1 MNASEPA
8 QSRADAPVTGA
19 EIVCRALA
27 AEGVTEV
34 FGYPG
39 GAVIPIYDEIFKQ
52 NKFRHIL
59 TGHEQGAAHAAD
71 AYARATGRPGVLLV
85 TSGPGATN
93 AVTGISTA
101 YSDSIPMV
109 IITGQVGTNMIGT
122 DAFQECDTVGIT
134 RPCVKHNFLVR
145 SVEELAETIRKAF
158 YIATTGRPGPVLID
172 IPKNI
177 QTSRCVFR
185 YPEKVSLP
193 TYKPVVK
200 GHSGQIK
207 KALATLLDAQRP
219 LILVGGGVILSNA
232 ADLMNRFANLTGM
245 PVISTLMGLGGFRGT
260 DRKFLGMAGMHGT
273 LEANLALQNC
283 DVLINFG
290 SRLEDRLISD
300 VKDFERLPRTVIHID
315 VDPSSISKRVTAHI
329 PIVGDVRSVLADM
342 VRLLEEENAQPD
354 TEQLAPWWNQIDEWR
369 SRRSLDYPKTG
380 DVIMPEAVVEHTQ
393 AAAPEGTIYTTDVG
407 EHQMYA
413 AQYLKLDRPREFL
426 TSGGQGTMGFGLP
439 AAVGAA
445 IAKPDRPVV
454 CFTGDGSIQMC
465 IQELITCKRYGLA
478 PKIVIF
484 NNGYLGMVAVWQRLY
499 CGGRLSETTLDPQP
513 DFVALAR
520 AYGHVGYRC
529 KTYQELDA
537 ALSDAFGTHRDD
549 CCVLDVHISCDEPVI
564 PMVGPG
570 EGLTSMILREGAK

>member
-1 MNASEPA
+1 MNASETA
-8 QSRADAPVTGA
+8 ARAAGTPITGA

-27 AEGVTEV
+27 EEGVTKV

-52 NKFRHIL
+52 SAFQHIL

-71 AYARATGRPGVLLV
+71 AYARATGKPGVLIV
-85 TSGPGATN
+85 TSGPG
-93 AVTGISTA
+93 VTGISTA
-101 YSDSIPMV
+101 YSDSIPL
-109 IITGQVGTNMIGT
+109 IIISGQVGTSFIGT

-145 SVEELAETIRKAF
+145 HVEDLAKTIKEAF

-172 IPKNI
+172 IPKDI
-177 QTSRCVFR
+177 QLQKCVFD
-185 YPEKVSLP
+185 YPEKVDIP
-193 TYKPVVK
+193 TYKPITR
-200 GHSGQIK
+200 GHMGQIR
-207 KALATLLDAQRP
+207 KALNALLDSARP
-219 LILVGGGVILSNA
+219 LILVGGGVVLSDA
-232 ADLMNRFANLTGM
+232 SELMNRFARLTGI
-245 PVISTLMGLGGFRGT
+245 PVISTLMGLGGFRGS

-273 LEANLALQNC
+273 LEANYALQNSE
-283 DVLINFG
+283 VLINFG
-290 SRLEDRLISD
+290 SRMEDRLVSN
-300 VKDFERLPRTVIHID
+300 VPDFESRPRTVIHID
-315 VDPSSISKRVTAHI
+315 VDPSSISKRVKAQI
-329 PIVGDVRSVLADM
+329 PIVGDVKSVLADM
-342 VRLLEEENAQPD
+342 VSLLEEEDYRQN
-354 TEQLAPWWNQIDEWR
+354 TELLTPWWNQIDEWR
-369 SRRSLDYPKTG
+369 SRKSLDYPADSKS
-380 DVIMPEAVVEHTQ
+380 IMPEALVEKVQ
-393 AAAPEGTIYTTDVG
+393 AAAPADTIYTTDVG

-413 AQYLKLDRPREFL
+413 AQYLKLDEPRHFL

-445 IAKPDRPVV
+445 VAFPDKPVV

-484 NNGYLGMVAVWQRLY
+484 NNGYLGMVAVWQKLY

-513 DFVALAR
+513 DFVALAK

-529 KTYQELDA
+529 RTYAELDA
-537 ALSDAFGTHRDD
+537 ALKDAFGENRNE
-549 CCVLDVHISCDEPVI
+549 CCVLDVQIKRDEPVY

-570 EGLTSMILREGAK
+570 EGLTRMILREE

>member
-1 MNASEPA
+1 MNASETA
-8 QSRADAPVTGA
+8 ARAAGTPITGA

-27 AEGVTEV
+27 EEGVTKV

-52 NKFRHIL
+52 SAFQHIL

-71 AYARATGRPGVLLV
+71 AYARATGKPGVLIV

-101 YSDSIPMV
+101 YSDSIPL
-109 IITGQVGTNMIGT
+109 IIISGQVGTSFIGT

-145 SVEELAETIRKAF
+145 HVEDLAKTIKEAF

-172 IPKNI
+172 IPKDI
-177 QTSRCVFR
+177 QLQKCVFD
-185 YPEKVSLP
+185 YPEKVDIP
-193 TYKPVVK
+193 TYKPITR
-200 GHSGQIK
+200 GHMGQIR
-207 KALATLLDAQRP
+207 KALNALLDSARP
-219 LILVGGGVILSNA
+219 LILVGGGVVLSDA
-232 ADLMNRFANLTGM
+232 SELMNRFARLTGI
-245 PVISTLMGLGGFRGT
+245 PVISTLMGLGGFRGS

-273 LEANLALQNC
+273 LEANYALQNSE
-283 DVLINFG
+283 VLINFG
-290 SRLEDRLISD
+290 SRMEDRLVSN
-300 VKDFERLPRTVIHID
+300 VPDFESRPRTVIHID
-315 VDPSSISKRVTAHI
+315 VDPSSISKRVKAQI
-329 PIVGDVRSVLADM
+329 PIVGDVKSVLADM
-342 VRLLEEENAQPD
+342 VSLLEEEDYRQN
-354 TEQLAPWWNQIDEWR
+354 TELLTPWWNQIDEWR
-369 SRRSLDYPKTG
+369 SRKSLGYPADSKS
-380 DVIMPEAVVEHTQ
+380 IMPEALVEKVQ
-393 AAAPEGTIYTTDVG
+393 AAAPADTIYTTDVG

-413 AQYLKLDRPREFL
+413 AQYLKLDEPRHFL

-445 IAKPDRPVV
+445 VAFPDKPVV

-484 NNGYLGMVAVWQRLY
+484 NNGYLGMVAVWQKLY

-513 DFVALAR
+513 DFVALAK

-529 KTYQELDA
+529 RTYAELDA
-537 ALSDAFGTHRDD
+537 ALKDAFGENRNE
-549 CCVLDVHISCDEPVI
+549 CCVLDVQIKRDEPVY

-570 EGLTSMILREGAK
+570 EGLTRMILREE

>member
-1 MNASEPA
+1 MNASETA
-8 QSRADAPVTGA
+8 ARAAGTPITGA

-27 AEGVTEV
+27 EEGVTKV

-52 NKFRHIL
+52 SAFQHIL

-71 AYARATGRPGVLLV
+71 AYARATGKPGVLIV

-101 YSDSIPMV
+101 YSDSIPL
-109 IITGQVGTNMIGT
+109 IIISGQVGTSFIGT

-145 SVEELAETIRKAF
+145 HVEDLAKTIKEAF

-172 IPKNI
+172 IPKDI
-177 QTSRCVFR
+177 QLQKCVFD
-185 YPEKVSLP
+185 YPEKVDIP
-193 TYKPVVK
+193 TYKPITR
-200 GHSGQIK
+200 GHMGQIR
-207 KALATLLDAQRP
+207 KALNALLDSARP
-219 LILVGGGVILSNA
+219 LILVGGGVVLSDA
-232 ADLMNRFANLTGM
+232 SELMNRFARLTGI
-245 PVISTLMGLGGFRGT
+245 PVISTLMGLGGFRGS

-273 LEANLALQNC
+273 LEANYALQNSE
-283 DVLINFG
+283 VLINFG
-290 SRLEDRLISD
+290 SRMEDRLVSN
-300 VKDFERLPRTVIHID
+300 VPDFESRPRTVIHID
-315 VDPSSISKRVTAHI
+315 VDPSSISKRVKAQI
-329 PIVGDVRSVLADM
+329 PIVGDVKSVLADM
-342 VRLLEEENAQPD
+342 VSLLEEEDYRQN
-354 TEQLAPWWNQIDEWR
+354 TELLTPWWNQIDEWR
-369 SRRSLDYPKTG
+369 SRKSLDYPADSKS
-380 DVIMPEAVVEHTQ
+380 IMPEALVEKVQ
-393 AAAPEGTIYTTDVG
+393 AAAPADTIYTKDVG

-413 AQYLKLDRPREFL
+413 AQYLKLDEPRHFL

-445 IAKPDRPVV
+445 VAFPDKPVV

-484 NNGYLGMVAVWQRLY
+484 NNGYLGMVAVWQKLY

-513 DFVALAR
+513 DFVALAK

-529 KTYQELDA
+529 RTYAELDA
-537 ALSDAFGTHRDD
+537 ALKDAFGENRNE
-549 CCVLDVHISCDEPVI
+549 CCVLDVQIKRDEPVY

-570 EGLTSMILREGAK
+570 EGLTRMILREE

>member
-1 MNASEPA
+1 MNASETA
-8 QSRADAPVTGA
+8 ARAAGTPITGA

-27 AEGVTEV
+27 EEGVTKV

-52 NKFRHIL
+52 SAFQHIL

-71 AYARATGRPGVLLV
+71 AYARATGKPGVLIV

-101 YSDSIPMV
+101 YSDSIPL
-109 IITGQVGTNMIGT
+109 IIISGQVGTSFIGT

-145 SVEELAETIRKAF
+145 HVEDLAKTIKEAF

-172 IPKNI
+172 IPKDI
-177 QTSRCVFR
+177 QLQKCVFD
-185 YPEKVSLP
+185 YPEKVDIP
-193 TYKPVVK
+193 TYKPITR
-200 GHSGQIK
+200 GHMGQIR
-207 KALATLLDAQRP
+207 KALNALLDSARP
-219 LILVGGGVILSNA
+219 LILVGGGVVLSDA
-232 ADLMNRFANLTGM
+232 SELMNRFARLTGI
-245 PVISTLMGLGGFRGT
+245 PVISTLMGLGGFRGS

-273 LEANLALQNC
+273 LEANYALQNSE
-283 DVLINFG
+283 VLINFG
-290 SRLEDRLISD
+290 SRMEDRLVSN
-300 VKDFERLPRTVIHID
+300 VPDFEGRPRTVIHID
-315 VDPSSISKRVTAHI
+315 VDPSSISKRVKAQI
-329 PIVGDVRSVLADM
+329 PIVGDVKSVLADM
-342 VRLLEEENAQPD
+342 VSLLEEEDYRQN
-354 TEQLAPWWNQIDEWR
+354 TELLTPWWNQIDEWR
-369 SRRSLDYPKTG
+369 SRKSLDYPADSKS
-380 DVIMPEAVVEHTQ
+380 IMPEALVEKVQ
-393 AAAPEGTIYTTDVG
+393 AAAPADTIYTTDVG

-413 AQYLKLDRPREFL
+413 AQYLKLDEPRHFL

-439 AAVGAA
+439 AAVGTAVA
-445 IAKPDRPVV
+445 FPDKPVV

-484 NNGYLGMVAVWQRLY
+484 NNGYLGMVAVWQKLY

-513 DFVALAR
+513 DFVALAK

-529 KTYQELDA
+529 RTYAELDA
-537 ALSDAFGTHRDD
+537 ALKDAFGENRNE
-549 CCVLDVHISCDEPVI
+549 CCVLDVQIKRDEPVY

-570 EGLTSMILREGAK
+570 EGLTRMILREE

>member
-1 MNASEPA
+1 MNASETA
-8 QSRADAPVTGA
+8 ARAAGTPITGA

-27 AEGVTEV
+27 EEGVTKV

-52 NKFRHIL
+52 SAFQHIL
-59 TGHEQGAAHAAD
+59 TGHEQGAAHAVD
-71 AYARATGRPGVLLV
+71 AYARATGKPGVLIV

-101 YSDSIPMV
+101 YSDSIPL
-109 IITGQVGTNMIGT
+109 IIISGQVGTSFIGT

-145 SVEELAETIRKAF
+145 HVEDLAKTIKEAF

-172 IPKNI
+172 IPKDI
-177 QTSRCVFR
+177 QLQKCVFD
-185 YPEKVSLP
+185 YPEKVDIP
-193 TYKPVVK
+193 TYKPITR
-200 GHSGQIK
+200 GHMGQIR
-207 KALATLLDAQRP
+207 KALNALLDSARP
-219 LILVGGGVILSNA
+219 LILVGGGVVLSDA
-232 ADLMNRFANLTGM
+232 SELMNRFARLTGI
-245 PVISTLMGLGGFRGT
+245 PVISTLMGLGGFRGS

-273 LEANLALQNC
+273 LEANYALQNSE
-283 DVLINFG
+283 VLINFG
-290 SRLEDRLISD
+290 SRMEDRLVSN
-300 VKDFERLPRTVIHID
+300 VPDFESRPRTVIHID
-315 VDPSSISKRVTAHI
+315 VDPSSISKRVKAQI
-329 PIVGDVRSVLADM
+329 PIVGDVKSVLADM
-342 VRLLEEENAQPD
+342 VSLLEEEDYRQN
-354 TEQLAPWWNQIDEWR
+354 TELLTPWWNQIDEWR
-369 SRRSLDYPKTG
+369 SRKSLDYPADSKS
-380 DVIMPEAVVEHTQ
+380 IMPEALVEKVQ
-393 AAAPEGTIYTTDVG
+393 AAAPADTIYTTDVG

-413 AQYLKLDRPREFL
+413 AQYLKLDEPRHFL

-445 IAKPDRPVV
+445 VAFPDKPVV

-484 NNGYLGMVAVWQRLY
+484 NNGYLGMVAVWQKLY

-513 DFVALAR
+513 DFVALAK

-529 KTYQELDA
+529 RTYAELDA
-537 ALSDAFGTHRDD
+537 ALKDAFGENRNE
-549 CCVLDVHISCDEPVI
+549 CCVLDVQIKRDEPVY

-570 EGLTSMILREGAK
+570 EGLTRMILREE

>member
-1 MNASEPA
+1 MNASETA
-8 QSRADAPVTGA
+8 ARAAGTPITGA

-27 AEGVTEV
+27 EEGMTKV

-52 NKFRHIL
+52 SAFQHIL

-71 AYARATGRPGVLLV
+71 AYARATGKPGVLIV

-101 YSDSIPMV
+101 YSDSIPL
-109 IITGQVGTNMIGT
+109 IIISGQVGTSFIGT

-145 SVEELAETIRKAF
+145 HVEDLAKTIKEAF

-172 IPKNI
+172 IPKDI
-177 QTSRCVFR
+177 QLQKCVFD
-185 YPEKVSLP
+185 YPEKVDIP
-193 TYKPVVK
+193 TYKPITR
-200 GHSGQIK
+200 GHMGQIR
-207 KALATLLDAQRP
+207 KALNALLDSARP
-219 LILVGGGVILSNA
+219 LILVGGGVVLSDA
-232 ADLMNRFANLTGM
+232 SELMNRFARLTGI
-245 PVISTLMGLGGFRGT
+245 PVISTLMGLGGFRGS

-273 LEANLALQNC
+273 LEANYALQNSE
-283 DVLINFG
+283 VLINFG
-290 SRLEDRLISD
+290 SRMEDRLVSN
-300 VKDFERLPRTVIHID
+300 VPDFESRPRTVIHID
-315 VDPSSISKRVTAHI
+315 VDPSSISKRVKAQI
-329 PIVGDVRSVLADM
+329 PIVGDVKSVLADM
-342 VRLLEEENAQPD
+342 VSLLEEEDYRQN
-354 TEQLAPWWNQIDEWR
+354 TELLTPWWNQIDEWR
-369 SRRSLDYPKTG
+369 SRKSLDYPADSKS
-380 DVIMPEAVVEHTQ
+380 IMPEALVEKVQ
-393 AAAPEGTIYTTDVG
+393 AAAPADTIYTTDVG

-413 AQYLKLDRPREFL
+413 AQYLKLDEPRHFL

-445 IAKPDRPVV
+445 VAFPDKPVV

-484 NNGYLGMVAVWQRLY
+484 NNGYLGMVAVWQKLY

-513 DFVALAR
+513 DFVALAK

-529 KTYQELDA
+529 RTYAELDA
-537 ALSDAFGTHRDD
+537 ALKDAFGENRNE
-549 CCVLDVHISCDEPVI
+549 CCVLDVQIKRDEPVY

-570 EGLTSMILREGAK
+570 EGLTRMILREE

>member
-1 MNASEPA
+1 MNASETA
-8 QSRADAPVTGA
+8 ARAAGTPITGA

-27 AEGVTEV
+27 EEGVTKV

-52 NKFRHIL
+52 SAFRHIL

-71 AYARATGRPGVLLV
+71 AYARATGKPGVLIV

-101 YSDSIPMV
+101 YSDSIPL
-109 IITGQVGTNMIGT
+109 IIISGQVGTSFIGT

-145 SVEELAETIRKAF
+145 HVEDLAKTIKEAF

-172 IPKNI
+172 IPKDI
-177 QTSRCVFR
+177 QLQKCVFD
-185 YPEKVSLP
+185 YPEKVDIP
-193 TYKPVVK
+193 TYKPIIR
-200 GHSGQIK
+200 GHMGQIR
-207 KALATLLDAQRP
+207 KALNALLDSARP
-219 LILVGGGVILSNA
+219 LILVGGGVVLSDA
-232 ADLMNRFANLTGM
+232 SELMNRFARLTGI
-245 PVISTLMGLGGFRGT
+245 PVISTLMGLGGFRGS

-273 LEANLALQNC
+273 LEANYALQNSE
-283 DVLINFG
+283 VLINFG
-290 SRLEDRLISD
+290 SRMEDRLVSN
-300 VKDFERLPRTVIHID
+300 VPDFESRPRTVIHID
-315 VDPSSISKRVTAHI
+315 VDPSSISKRVKAQI
-329 PIVGDVRSVLADM
+329 PIVGDVKSVLADM
-342 VRLLEEENAQPD
+342 VSLLEEEDYRQN
-354 TEQLAPWWNQIDEWR
+354 TELLTPWWNQIDEWR
-369 SRRSLDYPKTG
+369 SRKSLDYPADSKS
-380 DVIMPEAVVEHTQ
+380 IMPEALVEKVQ
-393 AAAPEGTIYTTDVG
+393 AAAPADTIYTTDVG

-413 AQYLKLDRPREFL
+413 AQYLKLDEPRHFL

-445 IAKPDRPVV
+445 VAFPDKPVV

-484 NNGYLGMVAVWQRLY
+484 SNGYLGMVAVWQKLY

-513 DFVALAR
+513 DFVALAK

-529 KTYQELDA
+529 RTYAELDA
-537 ALSDAFGTHRDD
+537 ALKDAFGENRNE
-549 CCVLDVHISCDEPVI
+549 CCVLDVQIKRDEPVY

-570 EGLTSMILREGAK
+570 EGLTRMILREE

>member
-1 MNASEPA
+1 MNASETA
-8 QSRADAPVTGA
+8 ARAAGTPITGA

-27 AEGVTEV
+27 EEGVTKV

-52 NKFRHIL
+52 SAFQHIL

-71 AYARATGRPGVLLV
+71 AYARATGKPGVLIV

-101 YSDSIPMV
+101 YSDSIPL
-109 IITGQVGTNMIGT
+109 IIISGQVGTSFIGT

-145 SVEELAETIRKAF
+145 HVEDLAKTIKEAF

-172 IPKNI
+172 IPKDI
-177 QTSRCVFR
+177 QLQKCVFD
-185 YPEKVSLP
+185 YPEKVDIP
-193 TYKPVVK
+193 TYKPITR
-200 GHSGQIK
+200 GHMGQIR
-207 KALATLLDAQRP
+207 KALNALLDSARP
-219 LILVGGGVILSNA
+219 LILVGGGVVLSDA
-232 ADLMNRFANLTGM
+232 SELMNRFARLTGI
-245 PVISTLMGLGGFRGT
+245 PVISTLMGLGGFRGS

-273 LEANLALQNC
+273 LEANYALQNSE
-283 DVLINFG
+283 VLINFG
-290 SRLEDRLISD
+290 SRMEDRLVSN
-300 VKDFERLPRTVIHID
+300 VPDFESRPRTVIHID
-315 VDPSSISKRVTAHI
+315 VDPSSISKRVKAQI
-329 PIVGDVRSVLADM
+329 PIVGDVKSVLADM
-342 VRLLEEENAQPD
+342 VSLLEEEDYRQN
-354 TEQLAPWWNQIDEWR
+354 TELLTPWWNQIDEWR
-369 SRRSLDYPKTG
+369 SRKSLDYPADSKS
-380 DVIMPEAVVEHTQ
+380 IMPDALVEKVQ
-393 AAAPEGTIYTTDVG
+393 AAAPADTIYTTDVG

-413 AQYLKLDRPREFL
+413 AQYLKLDEPRHFL

-445 IAKPDRPVV
+445 VAFPDKPVV

-484 NNGYLGMVAVWQRLY
+484 NNGYLGMVAVWQKLY

-513 DFVALAR
+513 DFVALAK

-529 KTYQELDA
+529 RTYAELDA
-537 ALSDAFGTHRDD
+537 ALKDAFGENRNE
-549 CCVLDVHISCDEPVI
+549 CCVLDVQIKRDEPVY

-570 EGLTSMILREGAK
+570 EGLTRMILREE

>member
-1 MNASEPA
+1 MNASETA
-8 QSRADAPVTGA
+8 ARAAGTPITGA

-27 AEGVTEV
+27 EEGVTKV

-52 NKFRHIL
+52 SAFQHIL

-71 AYARATGRPGVLLV
+71 AYARATGKPGVLIV

-101 YSDSIPMV
+101 YSDSIPL
-109 IITGQVGTNMIGT
+109 IIISGQVGTSFIGT

-145 SVEELAETIRKAF
+145 HVEDLAKTIKEAF

-172 IPKNI
+172 IPKDI
-177 QTSRCVFR
+177 QLQKCVFD
-185 YPEKVSLP
+185 YPEKVDIP
-193 TYKPVVK
+193 TYKPITR
-200 GHSGQIK
+200 GHMGQIR
-207 KALATLLDAQRP
+207 KALNALLDSARP
-219 LILVGGGVILSNA
+219 LILVGGGVVLSDA
-232 ADLMNRFANLTGM
+232 SELMNRFARLTGI
-245 PVISTLMGLGGFRGT
+245 PVISTLMGLGGFRGS

-273 LEANLALQNC
+273 LEANYALQSSE
-283 DVLINFG
+283 VLINFG
-290 SRLEDRLISD
+290 SRMEDRLVSN
-300 VKDFERLPRTVIHID
+300 VPDFESRPRTVIHID
-315 VDPSSISKRVTAHI
+315 VDPSSISKRVKAQI
-329 PIVGDVRSVLADM
+329 PIVGDVKSVLADM
-342 VRLLEEENAQPD
+342 VSLLEEEDYRQN
-354 TEQLAPWWNQIDEWR
+354 TELLTPWWNQIDEWR
-369 SRRSLDYPKTG
+369 SRKSLDYPADSKS
-380 DVIMPEAVVEHTQ
+380 IMPEALVEKVQ
-393 AAAPEGTIYTTDVG
+393 AAAPADTIYTTDVG

-413 AQYLKLDRPREFL
+413 AQYLKLDEPRHFL

-445 IAKPDRPVV
+445 VAFPDKPVV

-484 NNGYLGMVAVWQRLY
+484 NNGYLGMVAVWQKLY

-513 DFVALAR
+513 DFVALAK

-529 KTYQELDA
+529 RTYAELDA
-537 ALSDAFGTHRDD
+537 ALKDAFGENRNE
-549 CCVLDVHISCDEPVI
+549 CCVLDVQIKRDEPVY

-570 EGLTSMILREGAK
+570 EGLTRMILREE

>member
-1 MNASEPA
+1 MTTSTTAAAAAE
-8 QSRADAPVTGA
+8 APITGA

-52 NKFRHIL
+52 DKFRHIL

-71 AYARATGRPGVLLV
+71 AYARATGKPGILLL

-109 IITGQVGTNMIGT
+109 IITGQVGTDLIGS

-134 RPCVKHNFLVR
+134 RPCVKHNYLVR
-145 SVEELAETIRKAF
+145 RVEDLAITIKKAF

-172 IPKNI
+172 IPKNV
-177 QTSRCVFR
+177 QTSRCVFS
-185 YPEKVSLP
+185 YPEKVSIP

-207 KALATLLDAQRP
+207 KALAALLEAQRP
-219 LILVGGGVILSNA
+219 LILVGGGVILGNA
-232 ADLMNRFANLTGM
+232 SELLNRFANLTGL
-245 PVISTLMGLGGFRGT
+245 PVVSTLMGLGGFKAT

-273 LEANLALQNC
+273 MEANLALQNC

-290 SRLEDRLISD
+290 SRIEDRLVSN
-300 VKDFERLPRTVIHID
+300 VEDFERRPRTVIHID
-315 VDPSSISKRVTAHI
+315 VDPSSISKRVTAQI
-329 PIVGDVRSVLADM
+329 PLVGDVKSVLADM
-342 VRLLEEENAQPD
+342 VGILEEENYQPD
-354 TEQLAPWWNQIDEWR
+354 TELLAPWRNQIDGWR
-369 SRRSLDYPKTG
+369 EKHSLAYPK
-380 DVIMPEAVVEHTQ
+380 DSESIMPEALVEYTQ
-393 AAAPEGTIYTTDVG
+393 AAAPADTIFTTDVG

-413 AQYLKLDRPREFL
+413 AQYLKMDRPRKLL

-439 AAVGAA
+439 AAVGAC
-445 IAKPDRPVV
+445 IAYPDTPVV
-454 CFTGDGSIQMC
+454 CFTGDGSVQMC

-499 CGGRLSETTLDPQP
+499 CSGRLSETTLDPQP
-513 DFVALAR
+513 DFVKLAE

-529 KTYQELDA
+529 RTYQELEA
-537 ALSDAFGTHRDD
+537 ALKDAFSVHKDE
-549 CCVLDVHISCDEPVI
+549 CCVLDVHVKKDEPVL

-570 EGLTSMILREGAK
+570 EGLTSMILREE

>member
-1 MNASEPA
+1 
-8 QSRADAPVTGA
+8 
-19 EIVCRALA
+19 
-27 AEGVTEV
+27 
-34 FGYPG
+34 GYPG

-52 NKFRHIL
+52 SAFRHIL

-71 AYARATGRPGVLLV
+71 AYARATGKPGVLIV

-101 YSDSIPMV
+101 YSDSIPL
-109 IITGQVGTNMIGT
+109 IIISGQVGTSFIGT

-145 SVEELAETIRKAF
+145 HVEDLAKTIKEAF

-172 IPKNI
+172 IPKDI
-177 QTSRCVFR
+177 QLQKCVFD
-185 YPEKVSLP
+185 YPEKVDIP
-193 TYKPVVK
+193 TYKPIIR
-200 GHSGQIK
+200 GHMGQIR
-207 KALATLLDAQRP
+207 KALNALLDSARP
-219 LILVGGGVILSNA
+219 LILVGGGVVLSDA
-232 ADLMNRFANLTGM
+232 SELMNRFARLTGI
-245 PVISTLMGLGGFRGT
+245 PVISTLMGLGGFRGS

-273 LEANLALQNC
+273 LEANYALQNSE
-283 DVLINFG
+283 VLINFG
-290 SRLEDRLISD
+290 SRMEDRLVSN
-300 VKDFERLPRTVIHID
+300 VPDFESRPRTVIHID
-315 VDPSSISKRVTAHI
+315 VDPSSISKRVKAQI
-329 PIVGDVRSVLADM
+329 PIVGDVKSVLADM
-342 VRLLEEENAQPD
+342 VSLLEEEDYRQN
-354 TEQLAPWWNQIDEWR
+354 TELLTPWWNQIDEWR
-369 SRRSLDYPKTG
+369 SRKSLDYPADSKS
-380 DVIMPEAVVEHTQ
+380 IMPEALVEKVQ
-393 AAAPEGTIYTTDVG
+393 AAAPADTIYTTDVG

-413 AQYLKLDRPREFL
+413 AQYLKLDEPRHFL

-445 IAKPDRPVV
+445 VAFPDKPVV

-484 NNGYLGMVAVWQRLY
+484 NNGYLGMVAVWQKLY

-513 DFVALAR
+513 DFVALAK

-529 KTYQELDA
+529 RTYAELDA
-537 ALSDAFGTHRDD
+537 ALKDAFGENRNE
-549 CCVLDVHISCDEPVI
+549 CCVLDVQIKRDEPVY

-570 EGLTSMILREGAK
+570 EGLTRMILREE

>member
-1 MNASEPA
+1 MNASETA
-8 QSRADAPVTGA
+8 ARAAGTPITGA

-27 AEGVTEV
+27 EEGVTKV

-52 NKFRHIL
+52 SAFQHIL

-71 AYARATGRPGVLLV
+71 AYARATGKPGVLIV

-101 YSDSIPMV
+101 YGDSIPL
-109 IITGQVGTNMIGT
+109 IIISGQVGTSFIGT

-145 SVEELAETIRKAF
+145 HVEDLAKTIKEAF

-172 IPKNI
+172 IPKDI
-177 QTSRCVFR
+177 QLQKCVFD
-185 YPEKVSLP
+185 YPEKVDIP
-193 TYKPVVK
+193 TYKPITR
-200 GHSGQIK
+200 GHMGQIR
-207 KALATLLDAQRP
+207 KALNALLDSARP
-219 LILVGGGVILSNA
+219 LILVGGGVVLSDA
-232 ADLMNRFANLTGM
+232 SELMNRFARLTGI
-245 PVISTLMGLGGFRGT
+245 PVISTLMGLGGFRGS

-273 LEANLALQNC
+273 LEANYALQNSE
-283 DVLINFG
+283 VLINFG
-290 SRLEDRLISD
+290 SRMEDRLVSN
-300 VKDFERLPRTVIHID
+300 VPDFESRPRTVIHID
-315 VDPSSISKRVTAHI
+315 VDPSSISKRVKAQI
-329 PIVGDVRSVLADM
+329 PIVGDVKSVLADM
-342 VRLLEEENAQPD
+342 VSLLEEEDYRQN
-354 TEQLAPWWNQIDEWR
+354 TELLTPWWNQIDEWR
-369 SRRSLDYPKTG
+369 SRKSLDYPADSKS
-380 DVIMPEAVVEHTQ
+380 IMPEALVEKVQ
-393 AAAPEGTIYTTDVG
+393 AAAPADTIYTTDVG

-413 AQYLKLDRPREFL
+413 AQYLKLDEPRHFL

-445 IAKPDRPVV
+445 VAFPDKPVV

-484 NNGYLGMVAVWQRLY
+484 NNGYLGMVAVWQKLY

-513 DFVALAR
+513 DFVALAK

-529 KTYQELDA
+529 RTYAELDA
-537 ALSDAFGTHRDD
+537 ALKDAFGENRNE
-549 CCVLDVHISCDEPVI
+549 CCVLDVQIKRDEPVY

-570 EGLTSMILREGAK
+570 EGLTRMILREE

>member
-1 MNASEPA
+1 MNASETA
-8 QSRADAPVTGA
+8 ARAAGTPITGA

-27 AEGVTEV
+27 EEGVTKV

-52 NKFRHIL
+52 SAFQHIL

-71 AYARATGRPGVLLV
+71 AYARATGKPGVLIV

-101 YSDSIPMV
+101 YSDSIPL
-109 IITGQVGTNMIGT
+109 IIISGQVGTSFIGT

-145 SVEELAETIRKAF
+145 HVEDLAKTIKEAF
-158 YIATTGRPGPVLID
+158 YIAPTGRPGPVLID
-172 IPKNI
+172 IPKDI
-177 QTSRCVFR
+177 QLQKCVFD
-185 YPEKVSLP
+185 YPEKVDIP
-193 TYKPVVK
+193 TYKPITR
-200 GHSGQIK
+200 GHMGQIR
-207 KALATLLDAQRP
+207 KALNALLDSARP
-219 LILVGGGVILSNA
+219 LILVGGGVVLSDA
-232 ADLMNRFANLTGM
+232 SELMNRFARLTGI
-245 PVISTLMGLGGFRGT
+245 PVISTLMGLGGFRGS

-273 LEANLALQNC
+273 LEANYALQNSE
-283 DVLINFG
+283 VLINFG
-290 SRLEDRLISD
+290 SRMEDRLVSN
-300 VKDFERLPRTVIHID
+300 VPDFESRPRTVIHID
-315 VDPSSISKRVTAHI
+315 VDPSSISKRVKAQI
-329 PIVGDVRSVLADM
+329 PIVGDVKSVLADM
-342 VRLLEEENAQPD
+342 VSLLEEEDYRQN
-354 TEQLAPWWNQIDEWR
+354 TELLTPWWNQIDEWR
-369 SRRSLDYPKTG
+369 SRKSLDYPADSKS
-380 DVIMPEAVVEHTQ
+380 IMPEALVEKVQ
-393 AAAPEGTIYTTDVG
+393 AAAPADTIYTTDVG

-413 AQYLKLDRPREFL
+413 AQYLKLDEPRHFL

-445 IAKPDRPVV
+445 VAFPDKPVV

-484 NNGYLGMVAVWQRLY
+484 NNGYLGMVAVWQKLY

-513 DFVALAR
+513 DFVALAK

-529 KTYQELDA
+529 RTYAELDA
-537 ALSDAFGTHRDD
+537 ALKDAFGENRNE
-549 CCVLDVHISCDEPVI
+549 CCVLDVQIKRDEPVY

-570 EGLTSMILREGAK
+570 EGLTRMILREE

>member
-1 MNASEPA
+1 MNASETA
-8 QSRADAPVTGA
+8 ARAAGTPITGA

-27 AEGVTEV
+27 EEGVTKV

-52 NKFRHIL
+52 SAFQHIL

-71 AYARATGRPGVLLV
+71 AYARATGKPGVLIV

-101 YSDSIPMV
+101 YSDSIPL
-109 IITGQVGTNMIGT
+109 IIISGQVGTSFIGT

-145 SVEELAETIRKAF
+145 HVEDLAKTIKEAF

-172 IPKNI
+172 IPKDI
-177 QTSRCVFR
+177 QLQKCVFD
-185 YPEKVSLP
+185 YPEKVDIP
-193 TYKPVVK
+193 TYKPITR
-200 GHSGQIK
+200 GHMGQIR
-207 KALATLLDAQRP
+207 KALNALLDSARP
-219 LILVGGGVILSNA
+219 LILVGGGVVLSDA
-232 ADLMNRFANLTGM
+232 SELMNRFARLTGI
-245 PVISTLMGLGGFRGT
+245 PVISTLMGLGGFRGS

-273 LEANLALQNC
+273 LEANYALQNSE
-283 DVLINFG
+283 VLINFG
-290 SRLEDRLISD
+290 SRMEDRLVSN
-300 VKDFERLPRTVIHID
+300 VPDFESRPRTVIHID
-315 VDPSSISKRVTAHI
+315 VDPSSISKRVKAQI
-329 PIVGDVRSVLADM
+329 PIVGDVKSVLADM
-342 VRLLEEENAQPD
+342 VSLLEEEDYRQN
-354 TEQLAPWWNQIDEWR
+354 TELLTPWWNQIDEWR
-369 SRRSLDYPKTG
+369 SRKSLDYPADSKS
-380 DVIMPEAVVEHTQ
+380 IMPEALVEKVQ
-393 AAAPEGTIYTTDVG
+393 AAAPADTIHTTDVG

-413 AQYLKLDRPREFL
+413 AQYLKLDEPRHFL

-445 IAKPDRPVV
+445 VAFPDKPVV

-484 NNGYLGMVAVWQRLY
+484 NNGYLGMVAVWQKLY

-513 DFVALAR
+513 DFVALAK

-529 KTYQELDA
+529 RTYAELDA
-537 ALSDAFGTHRDD
+537 ALKDAFGENRNE
-549 CCVLDVHISCDEPVI
+549 CCVLDVQIKRDEPVY

-570 EGLTSMILREGAK
+570 EGLTRMILREE

>member
-1 MNASEPA
+1 MNASETA
-8 QSRADAPVTGA
+8 ARAAGTPITGA

-27 AEGVTEV
+27 EEGVTKV

-52 NKFRHIL
+52 SAFQHIL

-71 AYARATGRPGVLLV
+71 AYARATGKPGVLIV

-101 YSDSIPMV
+101 YSDSIPL
-109 IITGQVGTNMIGT
+109 IIISGQVGTSFIGT

-145 SVEELAETIRKAF
+145 HVEDLAKTIKEAF

-172 IPKNI
+172 IPKDI
-177 QTSRCVFR
+177 QLQKCVFD
-185 YPEKVSLP
+185 YPEKVDIP
-193 TYKPVVK
+193 TYKPITR
-200 GHSGQIK
+200 GHMGQIR
-207 KALATLLDAQRP
+207 KALNALLDSARP
-219 LILVGGGVILSNA
+219 LILVGGGVVLSDA
-232 ADLMNRFANLTGM
+232 SELMNRFARLTGI
-245 PVISTLMGLGGFRGT
+245 PVISTLMGLGGFRGS

-273 LEANLALQNC
+273 LEANYALQNSE
-283 DVLINFG
+283 VLINFG
-290 SRLEDRLISD
+290 SRMEDRLVSNIP
-300 VKDFERLPRTVIHID
+300 DFESRPRTVIHID
-315 VDPSSISKRVTAHI
+315 VDPSSISKRVKAQI
-329 PIVGDVRSVLADM
+329 PIVGDVKSVLADM
-342 VRLLEEENAQPD
+342 VSLLEEEDYRQN
-354 TEQLAPWWNQIDEWR
+354 TELLTPWWNQIDEWR
-369 SRRSLDYPKTG
+369 SRKSLDYPADSKS
-380 DVIMPEAVVEHTQ
+380 IMPEALVEKVQ
-393 AAAPEGTIYTTDVG
+393 AAAPADTIYTTDVG

-413 AQYLKLDRPREFL
+413 AQYLKLDEPRHFL

-445 IAKPDRPVV
+445 VAFPDKPVV

-484 NNGYLGMVAVWQRLY
+484 NNGYLGMVAVWQKLY

-513 DFVALAR
+513 DFVALAK

-529 KTYQELDA
+529 RTYAELDA
-537 ALSDAFGTHRDD
+537 ALKDAFGENRNE
-549 CCVLDVHISCDEPVI
+549 CCVLDVQIKRDEPVY

-570 EGLTSMILREGAK
+570 EGLTRMILREE

>member
-1 MNASEPA
+1 MNASETA
-8 QSRADAPVTGA
+8 ARAAGTPITGA

-27 AEGVTEV
+27 EEGVTKV

-52 NKFRHIL
+52 SAFQHIL

-71 AYARATGRPGVLLV
+71 AYARATGKPGVLIV

-101 YSDSIPMV
+101 YSDSIPL
-109 IITGQVGTNMIGT
+109 IIISGQVGTSFIGT

-145 SVEELAETIRKAF
+145 HVEDLAKTIKEAF

-172 IPKNI
+172 IPKDI
-177 QTSRCVFR
+177 QLQKCVFD
-185 YPEKVSLP
+185 YPEKVDIP
-193 TYKPVVK
+193 TYKPITR
-200 GHSGQIK
+200 GHMGQIR
-207 KALATLLDAQRP
+207 KALNALLDSARP
-219 LILVGGGVILSNA
+219 LILVGGGVVLSDA
-232 ADLMNRFANLTGM
+232 SELMNRFARLTGI
-245 PVISTLMGLGGFRGT
+245 PVISTLMGLGGFRGS

-273 LEANLALQNC
+273 LEANYALQNSE
-283 DVLINFG
+283 VLINFG
-290 SRLEDRLISD
+290 SRMEDRLVSN
-300 VKDFERLPRTVIHID
+300 VPDFESRPRTVIHID
-315 VDPSSISKRVTAHI
+315 VDPSSISKRVKAQI
-329 PIVGDVRSVLADM
+329 PIVGDVKSVLADM
-342 VRLLEEENAQPD
+342 VSLLEEEDYRQN
-354 TEQLAPWWNQIDEWR
+354 TELLTPWWNQIDEWR
-369 SRRSLDYPKTG
+369 SRKSLDYPADSKS
-380 DVIMPEAVVEHTQ
+380 IMPEALVEKVQ
-393 AAAPEGTIYTTDVG
+393 AAAPADTIYTTDVG

-413 AQYLKLDRPREFL
+413 AQYLKLDEPRHFL

-445 IAKPDRPVV
+445 VAFPDKPVV

-484 NNGYLGMVAVWQRLY
+484 NNGYLGMVAVWQKLY

-513 DFVALAR
+513 DFVALAK

-529 KTYQELDA
+529 RTYAELDA
-537 ALSDAFGTHRDD
+537 ALKDAFGENWNE
-549 CCVLDVHISCDEPVI
+549 CCVLDVQIKRDEPVY

-570 EGLTSMILREGAK
+570 EGLTRMILREE

>member
-1 MNASEPA
+1 MNASETA
-8 QSRADAPVTGA
+8 ARAAGTPITGA

-27 AEGVTEV
+27 EEGVTKV

-52 NKFRHIL
+52 SAFQHIL

-71 AYARATGRPGVLLV
+71 AYARATGKPGVLIV

-101 YSDSIPMV
+101 YSDSIPL
-109 IITGQVGTNMIGT
+109 IIISGQVGTSFIGT

-145 SVEELAETIRKAF
+145 HVEDLAKTIKEAF

-172 IPKNI
+172 IPKDI
-177 QTSRCVFR
+177 QLQKCVFD
-185 YPEKVSLP
+185 YPEKVDIP
-193 TYKPVVK
+193 TYKPITR
-200 GHSGQIK
+200 GHMGQIR
-207 KALATLLDAQRP
+207 KALNALLDSARP
-219 LILVGGGVILSNA
+219 LILVGGGVVLSDA
-232 ADLMNRFANLTGM
+232 SELMNRFARLTGI
-245 PVISTLMGLGGFRGT
+245 PVISTLMGLGGFRGS

-273 LEANLALQNC
+273 LEANYALQNSE
-283 DVLINFG
+283 VLINFG
-290 SRLEDRLISD
+290 SRMEDRLVSN
-300 VKDFERLPRTVIHID
+300 VPDFESRPRTVIHID
-315 VDPSSISKRVTAHI
+315 VDPSSISKRVKAQI
-329 PIVGDVRSVLADM
+329 PIVGDVKSVLADM
-342 VRLLEEENAQPD
+342 VSLLEEEDYRQN
-354 TEQLAPWWNQIDEWR
+354 TELLTPWWNQIDEWR
-369 SRRSLDYPKTG
+369 SRKSLDYPADSKS
-380 DVIMPEAVVEHTQ
+380 IMPEALVEKVQ
-393 AAAPEGTIYTTDVG
+393 AAAPADTIYTTDVG

-413 AQYLKLDRPREFL
+413 AQYLKLDEPRHFL

-445 IAKPDRPVV
+445 VAFPDKPVV

-484 NNGYLGMVAVWQRLY
+484 NNGYLGMVAVWQKLY
-499 CGGRLSETTLDPQP
+499 CGGRLSEATLDPQP
-513 DFVALAR
+513 DFVALAK

-529 KTYQELDA
+529 RTYAELDA
-537 ALSDAFGTHRDD
+537 ALKDAFGENRNE
-549 CCVLDVHISCDEPVI
+549 CCVLDVQIKRDEPVY

-570 EGLTSMILREGAK
+570 EGLTRMILREE

>member
-1 MNASEPA
+1 MNASETA
-8 QSRADAPVTGA
+8 ARAAGTPITGA

-27 AEGVTEV
+27 EEGVTKV

-52 NKFRHIL
+52 SAFRHIL

-71 AYARATGRPGVLLV
+71 AYARATGKPGVLIV
-85 TSGPGATN
+85 TSGPGTTN

-101 YSDSIPMV
+101 YSDSIPL
-109 IITGQVGTNMIGT
+109 IIISGQVGTSFIGT

-134 RPCVKHNFLVR
+134 RPCVKRNFLVR
-145 SVEELAETIRKAF
+145 HVEDLAKTIKEAF

-172 IPKNI
+172 IPKDI
-177 QTSRCVFR
+177 QLQKCVFD
-185 YPEKVSLP
+185 YPEKVDIP
-193 TYKPVVK
+193 TYKPIIR
-200 GHSGQIK
+200 GHMGQIR
-207 KALATLLDAQRP
+207 KALNALLDSARP
-219 LILVGGGVILSNA
+219 LILVGGGVVLSDA
-232 ADLMNRFANLTGM
+232 SELMNRFARLTGI
-245 PVISTLMGLGGFRGT
+245 PVISTLMGLGGFRGS

-273 LEANLALQNC
+273 LEANYALQNSE
-283 DVLINFG
+283 VLINFG
-290 SRLEDRLISD
+290 SRMEDRLVSN
-300 VKDFERLPRTVIHID
+300 VPDFESRPRTVIHID
-315 VDPSSISKRVTAHI
+315 VDPSSISKRVKAQI
-329 PIVGDVRSVLADM
+329 PIVGDVKSVLADM
-342 VRLLEEENAQPD
+342 VSLLEEEDCRQN
-354 TEQLAPWWNQIDEWR
+354 TELLTPWWNQIDEWR
-369 SRRSLDYPKTG
+369 SRKSLDYPADSKS
-380 DVIMPEAVVEHTQ
+380 IMPEALVEKVQ
-393 AAAPEGTIYTTDVG
+393 AAAPADTIYTTDVG

-413 AQYLKLDRPREFL
+413 AQYLKLDEPRHFL

-445 IAKPDRPVV
+445 VAFPDKPVV

-484 NNGYLGMVAVWQRLY
+484 NNGYLGMVAVWQKLY

-513 DFVALAR
+513 DFVALAK

-529 KTYQELDA
+529 RTYAELDA
-537 ALSDAFGTHRDD
+537 ALKDAFGENRNE
-549 CCVLDVHISCDEPVI
+549 CCVLDVQIKRDEPVY

-570 EGLTSMILREGAK
+570 EGLTRMILREE

>member
-1 MNASEPA
+1 MNASETA
-8 QSRADAPVTGA
+8 ARAAGTPITGA

-27 AEGVTEV
+27 EEGVTKV

-52 NKFRHIL
+52 SAFQHIL

-71 AYARATGRPGVLLV
+71 AYARATGKPGVLIV

-101 YSDSIPMV
+101 YSDSIPL
-109 IITGQVGTNMIGT
+109 IIISGQVGTSFIGT

-145 SVEELAETIRKAF
+145 HVEDLAKTIKEAF

-172 IPKNI
+172 IPKDI
-177 QTSRCVFR
+177 QLQKCVFD
-185 YPEKVSLP
+185 YPEKVDIP
-193 TYKPVVK
+193 TYKPITR
-200 GHSGQIK
+200 GHMGQIR
-207 KALATLLDAQRP
+207 KALNALLDSARP
-219 LILVGGGVILSNA
+219 LILVGGGVVLSDA
-232 ADLMNRFANLTGM
+232 SELMNRFARLTGI
-245 PVISTLMGLGGFRGT
+245 PVISTLMGLGGFRGS

-273 LEANLALQNC
+273 LEANYALQNSE
-283 DVLINFG
+283 VLINFG
-290 SRLEDRLISD
+290 SRMEDRLVSN
-300 VKDFERLPRTVIHID
+300 VPDFESRPRTVIHID
-315 VDPSSISKRVTAHI
+315 VDPSSILKRVKAQI
-329 PIVGDVRSVLADM
+329 PIVGDVKSVLADM
-342 VRLLEEENAQPD
+342 VSLLEEEDYRQN
-354 TEQLAPWWNQIDEWR
+354 TELLTPWWNQIDEWR
-369 SRRSLDYPKTG
+369 SRKSLDYPADSKS
-380 DVIMPEAVVEHTQ
+380 IMPEALVEKVQ
-393 AAAPEGTIYTTDVG
+393 AAAPADTIYTTDVG

-413 AQYLKLDRPREFL
+413 AQYLKLDEPRHFL

-445 IAKPDRPVV
+445 VAFPDKPVV

-465 IQELITCKRYGLA
+465 IQELIACKRYGLA

-484 NNGYLGMVAVWQRLY
+484 NNGYLGMVAVWQKLY

-513 DFVALAR
+513 DFVALAK

-529 KTYQELDA
+529 RTYAELDA
-537 ALSDAFGTHRDD
+537 ALKDAFGENRNE
-549 CCVLDVHISCDEPVI
+549 CCVLDVQIKRDEPVY

-570 EGLTSMILREGAK
+570 EGLTRMILREE

>member
-1 MNASEPA
+1 MNASETA
-8 QSRADAPVTGA
+8 ARAAGTPITGA

-27 AEGVTEV
+27 EEGVTKV

-52 NKFRHIL
+52 SAFQHIL

-71 AYARATGRPGVLLV
+71 AYARATGKPGVLIV

-101 YSDSIPMV
+101 YSDSIPL
-109 IITGQVGTNMIGT
+109 IIISGQVGTSFIGT

-145 SVEELAETIRKAF
+145 HVEDLAKTIKEAF

-172 IPKNI
+172 IPKDI
-177 QTSRCVFR
+177 QLQKCVFD
-185 YPEKVSLP
+185 YPEKVDIP
-193 TYKPVVK
+193 TYKTITR
-200 GHSGQIK
+200 GHMGQIR
-207 KALATLLDAQRP
+207 KALNALLDSARP
-219 LILVGGGVILSNA
+219 LILVGGGAVLSDA
-232 ADLMNRFANLTGM
+232 SELMNRFARLTGI
-245 PVISTLMGLGGFRGT
+245 PVISTLMGLGGFRGS

-273 LEANLALQNC
+273 LEANYALQNSE
-283 DVLINFG
+283 VLINFG
-290 SRLEDRLISD
+290 SRMEDRLVSN
-300 VKDFERLPRTVIHID
+300 VPDFESRPRTVIHID
-315 VDPSSISKRVTAHI
+315 VDPSSISKRVKAQI
-329 PIVGDVRSVLADM
+329 PIVGDVKSVLADM
-342 VRLLEEENAQPD
+342 VSLLEEEDYRQN
-354 TEQLAPWWNQIDEWR
+354 TELLTPWWNQIDEWR
-369 SRRSLDYPKTG
+369 SRKSLDYPADSKS
-380 DVIMPEAVVEHTQ
+380 IMPEALVEKVQ
-393 AAAPEGTIYTTDVG
+393 AAAPADTIYTTDVG

-413 AQYLKLDRPREFL
+413 AQYLKLDEPRHFL

-445 IAKPDRPVV
+445 VAFPDKPVV

-484 NNGYLGMVAVWQRLY
+484 NNGYLGMVAVWQKLY

-513 DFVALAR
+513 DFVALAK

-529 KTYQELDA
+529 RTYAELDA
-537 ALSDAFGTHRDD
+537 ALKDAFGENRNE
-549 CCVLDVHISCDEPVI
+549 CCVLDVQIKRDEPVY

-570 EGLTSMILREGAK
+570 EGLTRMILREE

>member
-1 MNASEPA
+1 MNASETA
-8 QSRADAPVTGA
+8 ARAAGTPITGA
-19 EIVCRALA
+19 EIVCRALSE
-27 AEGVTEV
+27 EGVTKV

-52 NKFRHIL
+52 SAFQHIL

-71 AYARATGRPGVLLV
+71 AYARATGKPGVLIV

-101 YSDSIPMV
+101 YSDSIPL
-109 IITGQVGTNMIGT
+109 IIISGQVGTSFIGT

-145 SVEELAETIRKAF
+145 HVEDLAKTIKEAF

-172 IPKNI
+172 IPKDI
-177 QTSRCVFR
+177 QLQKCVFD
-185 YPEKVSLP
+185 YPEKVDIP
-193 TYKPVVK
+193 TYKPITR
-200 GHSGQIK
+200 GHMGQIR
-207 KALATLLDAQRP
+207 KALNALLDSARP
-219 LILVGGGVILSNA
+219 LILVGGGVVLSDA
-232 ADLMNRFANLTGM
+232 SELMNRFARLTGI
-245 PVISTLMGLGGFRGT
+245 PVISTLMGLGGFRGS

-273 LEANLALQNC
+273 LEANYALQNSE
-283 DVLINFG
+283 VLINFG
-290 SRLEDRLISD
+290 SRMEDRLVSN
-300 VKDFERLPRTVIHID
+300 VPDFESRPRTVIHID
-315 VDPSSISKRVTAHI
+315 VDPSSISKRVKAQI
-329 PIVGDVRSVLADM
+329 PIVGDVKSVLADM
-342 VRLLEEENAQPD
+342 VSLLEEEDYRQN
-354 TEQLAPWWNQIDEWR
+354 TELLTPWWNQIDEWR
-369 SRRSLDYPKTG
+369 SRKSLDYPADSKS
-380 DVIMPEAVVEHTQ
+380 IMPEALVEKVQ
-393 AAAPEGTIYTTDVG
+393 AAAPADTIYTTDVG

-413 AQYLKLDRPREFL
+413 AQYLKLDEPRHFL

-445 IAKPDRPVV
+445 VAFPDKPVV

-484 NNGYLGMVAVWQRLY
+484 NNGYLGMVAVWQKLY

-513 DFVALAR
+513 DFVALAK

-529 KTYQELDA
+529 RTYAELDA
-537 ALSDAFGTHRDD
+537 ALKDAFGENRNE
-549 CCVLDVHISCDEPVI
+549 CCVLDVQIKRDEPVY

-570 EGLTSMILREGAK
+570 EGLTRMILREE

>member
-1 MNASEPA
+1 MNASETA
-8 QSRADAPVTGA
+8 ARAAGTPITGA

-27 AEGVTEV
+27 EEGVTKV

-52 NKFRHIL
+52 SAFQHIL

-71 AYARATGRPGVLLV
+71 AYARATGKPGVLIV

-101 YSDSIPMV
+101 YSDSIPL
-109 IITGQVGTNMIGT
+109 IIISGQVGTSFIGT

-145 SVEELAETIRKAF
+145 HVEDLAKTIKEAF

-172 IPKNI
+172 IPKDI
-177 QTSRCVFR
+177 QLQKCVFD
-185 YPEKVSLP
+185 YPEKVDIP
-193 TYKPVVK
+193 TYKPITR
-200 GHSGQIK
+200 GHMGQIR
-207 KALATLLDAQRP
+207 KALNALLDSARP
-219 LILVGGGVILSNA
+219 LILVGGGVVLSDA
-232 ADLMNRFANLTGM
+232 SELMNRFARLTGI
-245 PVISTLMGLGGFRGT
+245 PVISSLMGLGGFRGS

-273 LEANLALQNC
+273 LEANYALQNSE
-283 DVLINFG
+283 VLINFG
-290 SRLEDRLISD
+290 SRMEDRLVSN
-300 VKDFERLPRTVIHID
+300 VPDFESRPRTVIHID
-315 VDPSSISKRVTAHI
+315 VDPSSISKRVKAQI
-329 PIVGDVRSVLADM
+329 PIVGDVKSVLADM
-342 VRLLEEENAQPD
+342 VSLLEEEDYRQN
-354 TEQLAPWWNQIDEWR
+354 TELLTPWWNQIDEWR
-369 SRRSLDYPKTG
+369 SRKSLDYPADSKS
-380 DVIMPEAVVEHTQ
+380 IMPEALVEKVQ
-393 AAAPEGTIYTTDVG
+393 AAAPADTIYTTDVG

-413 AQYLKLDRPREFL
+413 AQYLKLDEPRHFL

-445 IAKPDRPVV
+445 VAFPDKPVV

-484 NNGYLGMVAVWQRLY
+484 NNGYLGMVAVWQKLY

-513 DFVALAR
+513 DFVALAK

-529 KTYQELDA
+529 RTYAELDA
-537 ALSDAFGTHRDD
+537 ALKDAFGENRNE
-549 CCVLDVHISCDEPVI
+549 CCVLDVQIKRDEPVY

-570 EGLTSMILREGAK
+570 EGLTRMILREE

>member
-1 MNASEPA
+1 MNASETA
-8 QSRADAPVTGA
+8 ARAAGTPITGA

-27 AEGVTEV
+27 EEGVTKV

-52 NKFRHIL
+52 SAFRHIL

-71 AYARATGRPGVLLV
+71 AYARATGKPGVLIV

-101 YSDSIPMV
+101 YSDSIPL
-109 IITGQVGTNMIGT
+109 IIISGQVGTSFIGT

-145 SVEELAETIRKAF
+145 HVEDLAKTIKEAF

-172 IPKNI
+172 IPKDI
-177 QTSRCVFR
+177 QLQKCVFD
-185 YPEKVSLP
+185 YPEKVDIP
-193 TYKPVVK
+193 TYKPIIR
-200 GHSGQIK
+200 GHMGQIR
-207 KALATLLDAQRP
+207 KALNALLDSARP
-219 LILVGGGVILSNA
+219 LILVGGGVVLSDA
-232 ADLMNRFANLTGM
+232 SELMNRFARLTGI
-245 PVISTLMGLGGFRGT
+245 PVISTLMGLGGFRGS

-273 LEANLALQNC
+273 LEANYALQNSE
-283 DVLINFG
+283 VLINFG
-290 SRLEDRLISD
+290 SRMEDRLVSN
-300 VKDFERLPRTVIHID
+300 VPDFESRPRTVIHID
-315 VDPSSISKRVTAHI
+315 VDPSSISKRVKAQI
-329 PIVGDVRSVLADM
+329 PIVGDVKSVLADM
-342 VRLLEEENAQPD
+342 VSLLEEEDYRQN
-354 TEQLAPWWNQIDEWR
+354 TELLTPWWNQIDEWR
-369 SRRSLDYPKTG
+369 SRKSLDYPADSKS
-380 DVIMPEAVVEHTQ
+380 IMPEALVEKVQ
-393 AAAPEGTIYTTDVG
+393 AAAPADTIYTTDVG

-413 AQYLKLDRPREFL
+413 AQYLKLDEPRHFL

-445 IAKPDRPVV
+445 VAFPDKPVV

-484 NNGYLGMVAVWQRLY
+484 NNGYLGMVAVWQKLY

-513 DFVALAR
+513 DFVALAK

-529 KTYQELDA
+529 RTYAELDA
-537 ALSDAFGTHRDD
+537 ALKDAFGENRNE
-549 CCVLDVHISCDEPVI
+549 CCVLDVQIKRDEPVY

-570 EGLTSMILREGAK
+570 EGLTRMILREE

>member
-1 MNASEPA
+1 MNASETA
-8 QSRADAPVTGA
+8 ARAAGTPITGA

-27 AEGVTEV
+27 EEGVTKV

-52 NKFRHIL
+52 SAFQHIL

-71 AYARATGRPGVLLV
+71 AYARATGKPGVLIV

-101 YSDSIPMV
+101 YSDSIPL
-109 IITGQVGTNMIGT
+109 IIISGQVGTSFIGT
-122 DAFQECDTVGIT
+122 DAFHECDTVGIT

-145 SVEELAETIRKAF
+145 HVEDLAKTIKEAF

-172 IPKNI
+172 IPKDI
-177 QTSRCVFR
+177 QLQECVFD
-185 YPEKVSLP
+185 YPEKVDIP
-193 TYKPVVK
+193 TYKPITR
-200 GHSGQIK
+200 GHMGQIR
-207 KALATLLDAQRP
+207 KALNALLDSARP
-219 LILVGGGVILSNA
+219 LILVGGGVVLSDA
-232 ADLMNRFANLTGM
+232 SELMNRFARLTGI
-245 PVISTLMGLGGFRGT
+245 PVISTLMGLGGFRGS

-273 LEANLALQNC
+273 LEANYALQNSE
-283 DVLINFG
+283 VLINFG
-290 SRLEDRLISD
+290 SRMEDRLVSN
-300 VKDFERLPRTVIHID
+300 VPDFESRPRTVIHID
-315 VDPSSISKRVTAHI
+315 VDPSSISKRVKAQI
-329 PIVGDVRSVLADM
+329 PIVGDVKSVLADM
-342 VRLLEEENAQPD
+342 VSLLEEEDYRQN
-354 TEQLAPWWNQIDEWR
+354 TELLTPWWNQIDEWR
-369 SRRSLDYPKTG
+369 SRKSLDYPADSKS
-380 DVIMPEAVVEHTQ
+380 IMPEALVEKVQ
-393 AAAPEGTIYTTDVG
+393 AAAPADTIYTTDVG

-413 AQYLKLDRPREFL
+413 AQYLKLDEPRHFL

-445 IAKPDRPVV
+445 VAFPDKPVV

-484 NNGYLGMVAVWQRLY
+484 NNGYLGMVAVWQKLY

-513 DFVALAR
+513 DFVALAK

-529 KTYQELDA
+529 RTYAELDA
-537 ALSDAFGTHRDD
+537 ALKDAFGENRNE
-549 CCVLDVHISCDEPVI
+549 CCVLDVQIKRDEPVY

-570 EGLTSMILREGAK
+570 EGLTRMILREE

>member
-1 MNASEPA
+1 MNASETA
-8 QSRADAPVTGA
+8 ARAAGTPITGA

-27 AEGVTEV
+27 EEGVTKV

-52 NKFRHIL
+52 SAFQHIL

-71 AYARATGRPGVLLV
+71 AYARATGKPGVLIV

-101 YSDSIPMV
+101 YSDSIPL
-109 IITGQVGTNMIGT
+109 IIISGQVGTSFIGT

-145 SVEELAETIRKAF
+145 HVEDLAKTIKEAF

-172 IPKNI
+172 IPKDI
-177 QTSRCVFR
+177 QLQKCVFD
-185 YPEKVSLP
+185 YPEKVDIP
-193 TYKPVVK
+193 TYKPITR
-200 GHSGQIK
+200 GHMGQIR
-207 KALATLLDAQRP
+207 KALNALLDFARP
-219 LILVGGGVILSNA
+219 LILVGGGVVLSDA
-232 ADLMNRFANLTGM
+232 SELMNRFARLTGI
-245 PVISTLMGLGGFRGT
+245 PVISTLMGLGGFRGS

-273 LEANLALQNC
+273 LEANYALQNSE
-283 DVLINFG
+283 VLINFG
-290 SRLEDRLISD
+290 SRMEDRLVSN
-300 VKDFERLPRTVIHID
+300 VPDFESRPRTVIHID
-315 VDPSSISKRVTAHI
+315 VDPSSISKRVKAQI
-329 PIVGDVRSVLADM
+329 PIVGNVKSVLADM
-342 VRLLEEENAQPD
+342 VSLLEEEDYRQN
-354 TEQLAPWWNQIDEWR
+354 TELLTPWWNQIDEWR
-369 SRRSLDYPKTG
+369 SRKSLDYPADSKS
-380 DVIMPEAVVEHTQ
+380 IMPEALVEKVQ
-393 AAAPEGTIYTTDVG
+393 AAAPADTIYTTDVG

-413 AQYLKLDRPREFL
+413 AQYLKLDEPRHFL

-445 IAKPDRPVV
+445 VAFPDKPVV

-484 NNGYLGMVAVWQRLY
+484 NNGYLGMVAVWQKLY

-513 DFVALAR
+513 DFVALAK

-529 KTYQELDA
+529 RTYAELDA
-537 ALSDAFGTHRDD
+537 ALKDAFGENRNE
-549 CCVLDVHISCDEPVI
+549 CCVLDVQIKRDEPVY

-570 EGLTSMILREGAK
+570 EGLTRMILREE

>member
-1 MNASEPA
+1 MNASETA
-8 QSRADAPVTGA
+8 ARAAGTPITGA

-27 AEGVTEV
+27 EEGVTKV

-52 NKFRHIL
+52 SAFRHIL

-71 AYARATGRPGVLLV
+71 AYARATGKPGVLIV

-101 YSDSIPMV
+101 YSDSIPL
-109 IITGQVGTNMIGT
+109 IIISGQVGTSFIGT

-145 SVEELAETIRKAF
+145 HVEDLAKTIKEAF

-172 IPKNI
+172 IPKDI
-177 QTSRCVFR
+177 QLQKCVFD
-185 YPEKVSLP
+185 YPEKVDIP
-193 TYKPVVK
+193 TYKPIIR
-200 GHSGQIK
+200 GHMGQIR
-207 KALATLLDAQRP
+207 KALNALLDSARP
-219 LILVGGGVILSNA
+219 LILVGGGVVLSDA
-232 ADLMNRFANLTGM
+232 SELMNRFARLTGI
-245 PVISTLMGLGGFRGT
+245 PVISTLMGLGGFRGS

-273 LEANLALQNC
+273 LEANYALQNSE
-283 DVLINFG
+283 VLINFG
-290 SRLEDRLISD
+290 SRMEDRLVSN
-300 VKDFERLPRTVIHID
+300 VPDFESRPRTVIHID
-315 VDPSSISKRVTAHI
+315 VDPSSISKRVKVQI
-329 PIVGDVRSVLADM
+329 PIVGDVKSVLADM
-342 VRLLEEENAQPD
+342 VSLLEEEDYRQN
-354 TEQLAPWWNQIDEWR
+354 TELLTPWWNQIDEWR
-369 SRRSLDYPKTG
+369 SRKSLDYPADSKS
-380 DVIMPEAVVEHTQ
+380 IMPEALVEKVQ
-393 AAAPEGTIYTTDVG
+393 AAAPADTIYTTDVG

-413 AQYLKLDRPREFL
+413 AQYLKLDEPRHFL

-445 IAKPDRPVV
+445 VAFPDKPVV

-484 NNGYLGMVAVWQRLY
+484 NNGYLGMVAVWQKLY

-513 DFVALAR
+513 DFVALAK

-529 KTYQELDA
+529 RTYAELDA
-537 ALSDAFGTHRDD
+537 ALKDAFGENRNE
-549 CCVLDVHISCDEPVI
+549 CCVLDVQIKRDEPVY

-570 EGLTSMILREGAK
+570 EGLTRMILREE

>member
-1 MNASEPA
+1 MNASETA
-8 QSRADAPVTGA
+8 ARAAGTPITGA

-27 AEGVTEV
+27 EEGVTKV

-52 NKFRHIL
+52 SAFQHIL

-71 AYARATGRPGVLLV
+71 AYARATGKPGVLIV

-101 YSDSIPMV
+101 YSDSIPL
-109 IITGQVGTNMIGT
+109 IIISGQVGTSFIGT

-145 SVEELAETIRKAF
+145 HVEDLAKTIKEAF

-172 IPKNI
+172 IPKDI
-177 QTSRCVFR
+177 QLQKCVFD
-185 YPEKVSLP
+185 YPEKVDIP
-193 TYKPVVK
+193 TYKPITR
-200 GHSGQIK
+200 GHMGQIR
-207 KALATLLDAQRP
+207 KALNALLDSARP
-219 LILVGGGVILSNA
+219 LILVGGGVVLSDA
-232 ADLMNRFANLTGM
+232 SELMNRFARLTGI
-245 PVISTLMGLGGFRGT
+245 PVISTLMGLGGFRGS

-273 LEANLALQNC
+273 LEANYALQNSE
-283 DVLINFG
+283 VLINFG
-290 SRLEDRLISD
+290 SRMEDRLVSN
-300 VKDFERLPRTVIHID
+300 VPDFESRPRTVIHID
-315 VDPSSISKRVTAHI
+315 VDPSSISKRVKAQI
-329 PIVGDVRSVLADM
+329 PIVGDVKSVLADM
-342 VRLLEEENAQPD
+342 VSLLEEEDYRQN
-354 TEQLAPWWNQIDEWR
+354 TELLTPWWNQIDEWR
-369 SRRSLDYPKTG
+369 SRKSLDYPADSKS
-380 DVIMPEAVVEHTQ
+380 IMPEALVEKVQ
-393 AAAPEGTIYTTDVG
+393 AAAPADTIYTTDVG

-413 AQYLKLDRPREFL
+413 AQYLKLDEPRHFL

-445 IAKPDRPVV
+445 VAFPDKPVV

-484 NNGYLGMVAVWQRLY
+484 NNGYLGMVAVWQKLY

-513 DFVALAR
+513 DFVALAK

-529 KTYQELDA
+529 RTYVELDA
-537 ALSDAFGTHRDD
+537 ALKDAFGENRNE
-549 CCVLDVHISCDEPVI
+549 CCVLDVQIKRDEPVY

-570 EGLTSMILREGAK
+570 EGLTRMILREE

>member
-1 MNASEPA
+1 MNASETA
-8 QSRADAPVTGA
+8 ARAAGTPITGA
-19 EIVCRALA
+19 EIVCRALVE
-27 AEGVTEV
+27 EGVTKV

-52 NKFRHIL
+52 SAFQHIL

-71 AYARATGRPGVLLV
+71 AYARATGKPGVLIV

-101 YSDSIPMV
+101 YSDSIPL
-109 IITGQVGTNMIGT
+109 IIISGQVGTSFIGT

-145 SVEELAETIRKAF
+145 HVEDLAKTIKEAF

-172 IPKNI
+172 IPKDI
-177 QTSRCVFR
+177 QLQKCVFD
-185 YPEKVSLP
+185 YPEKVDIP
-193 TYKPVVK
+193 TYKPITR
-200 GHSGQIK
+200 GHMGQIR
-207 KALATLLDAQRP
+207 KALNALLDSARP
-219 LILVGGGVILSNA
+219 LILVGGGVVLSDA
-232 ADLMNRFANLTGM
+232 SELMNRFARLTGI
-245 PVISTLMGLGGFRGT
+245 PVISTLMGLGGFRGS

-273 LEANLALQNC
+273 LEANYALQNSE
-283 DVLINFG
+283 VLINFG
-290 SRLEDRLISD
+290 SRMEDRLVSN
-300 VKDFERLPRTVIHID
+300 VPDFESRPRTVIHID
-315 VDPSSISKRVTAHI
+315 VDPSSISKRVKAQI
-329 PIVGDVRSVLADM
+329 PIVGDVKSVLADM
-342 VRLLEEENAQPD
+342 VSLLEEEDYRQN
-354 TEQLAPWWNQIDEWR
+354 TELLTPWWNQIDEWR
-369 SRRSLDYPKTG
+369 SRKSLDYPADSKS
-380 DVIMPEAVVEHTQ
+380 IMPEALVEKVQ
-393 AAAPEGTIYTTDVG
+393 AAAPADTIYTTDVG

-413 AQYLKLDRPREFL
+413 AQYLKLDEPRHFL

-445 IAKPDRPVV
+445 VAFPDKPVV

-484 NNGYLGMVAVWQRLY
+484 NNGYLGMVAVWQKLY

-513 DFVALAR
+513 DFVALAK

-529 KTYQELDA
+529 RTYAELDA
-537 ALSDAFGTHRDD
+537 ALKDAFGENRNE
-549 CCVLDVHISCDEPVI
+549 CCVLDVQIKRDEPVY

-570 EGLTSMILREGAK
+570 EGLTRMILREE

>member
-1 MNASEPA
+1 MNASETA
-8 QSRADAPVTGA
+8 ARAVGTPITGA

-27 AEGVTEV
+27 EEGVTKV

-52 NKFRHIL
+52 SAFQHIL

-71 AYARATGRPGVLLV
+71 AYARATGKPGVLIV

-101 YSDSIPMV
+101 YSDSIPL
-109 IITGQVGTNMIGT
+109 IIISGQVGTSFIGT

-145 SVEELAETIRKAF
+145 HVEDLAKTIKEAF

-172 IPKNI
+172 IPKDI
-177 QTSRCVFR
+177 QLQKCVFD
-185 YPEKVSLP
+185 YPEKVDIP
-193 TYKPVVK
+193 TYKPITR
-200 GHSGQIK
+200 GHMGQIR
-207 KALATLLDAQRP
+207 KALNALLDSARP
-219 LILVGGGVILSNA
+219 LILVGGGVVLSDA
-232 ADLMNRFANLTGM
+232 SELMNRFARLTGI
-245 PVISTLMGLGGFRGT
+245 PVISTLMGLGGFRGS

-273 LEANLALQNC
+273 LEANYALQNSE
-283 DVLINFG
+283 VLINFG
-290 SRLEDRLISD
+290 SRMEDRLVSN
-300 VKDFERLPRTVIHID
+300 VPDFESRPRTVIHID
-315 VDPSSISKRVTAHI
+315 VDPSSISKRVKAQI
-329 PIVGDVRSVLADM
+329 PIVGDVKSVLADM
-342 VRLLEEENAQPD
+342 VSLLEEEDYRQN
-354 TEQLAPWWNQIDEWR
+354 TELLTPWWNQIDEWR
-369 SRRSLDYPKTG
+369 SRKSLDYPADSKS
-380 DVIMPEAVVEHTQ
+380 IMPEALVEKVQ
-393 AAAPEGTIYTTDVG
+393 AAAPADTIYTTDVG

-413 AQYLKLDRPREFL
+413 AQYLKLDEPRHFL

-445 IAKPDRPVV
+445 VAFPDKPVV

-484 NNGYLGMVAVWQRLY
+484 NNGYLGMVAVWQKLY

-513 DFVALAR
+513 DFVALAK

-529 KTYQELDA
+529 RTYAELDA
-537 ALSDAFGTHRDD
+537 ALKDAFGENRNE
-549 CCVLDVHISCDEPVI
+549 CCVLDVQIKRDEPVY

-570 EGLTSMILREGAK
+570 EGLTRMILREE

>member
-1 MNASEPA
+1 MNASETA
-8 QSRADAPVTGA
+8 ARAAGTPITGA

-27 AEGVTEV
+27 EEGVTKV

-52 NKFRHIL
+52 SAFRHIL

-71 AYARATGRPGVLLV
+71 AYARATGKPGVLIV

-101 YSDSIPMV
+101 YSDSIPL
-109 IITGQVGTNMIGT
+109 IIISGQVGTSFIGT

-145 SVEELAETIRKAF
+145 HVEDLAKTIKEAF

-172 IPKNI
+172 IPKDI
-177 QTSRCVFR
+177 QLQKCVFD
-185 YPEKVSLP
+185 YPEKVDIP
-193 TYKPVVK
+193 TYKPIIR
-200 GHSGQIK
+200 GHMGQIR
-207 KALATLLDAQRP
+207 KALNALLDSARP
-219 LILVGGGVILSNA
+219 LILVGGGVVLSDA
-232 ADLMNRFANLTGM
+232 SELMNRFARLTGI
-245 PVISTLMGLGGFRGT
+245 PVISTLMGLGGFRGS

-273 LEANLALQNC
+273 LEANYALQNSE
-283 DVLINFG
+283 VLINFG
-290 SRLEDRLISD
+290 SRMEDRLVSN
-300 VKDFERLPRTVIHID
+300 VPDFESRPRTVIHID
-315 VDPSSISKRVTAHI
+315 VDPSSISKRVKAQI
-329 PIVGDVRSVLADM
+329 PIVGDVKSVLADM
-342 VRLLEEENAQPD
+342 VSLLEEEDYRQN
-354 TEQLAPWWNQIDEWR
+354 TELLTPWWNQIDEWR
-369 SRRSLDYPKTG
+369 SRKSLDYPADSKS
-380 DVIMPEAVVEHTQ
+380 IMPEALVEKVQ
-393 AAAPEGTIYTTDVG
+393 AAAPADTIYTTDVG

-413 AQYLKLDRPREFL
+413 AQYLKLDEPRHFL

-445 IAKPDRPVV
+445 VAFPDKSVV

-484 NNGYLGMVAVWQRLY
+484 NNGYLGMVAVWQKLY

-513 DFVALAR
+513 DFVALAK

-529 KTYQELDA
+529 RTYAELDA
-537 ALSDAFGTHRDD
+537 ALKDAFGENRNE
-549 CCVLDVHISCDEPVI
+549 CCVLDVQIKRDEPVY

-570 EGLTSMILREGAK
+570 EGLTRMILREE

>member
-1 MNASEPA
+1 MNASETA
-8 QSRADAPVTGA
+8 ARAAGTPITGA

-27 AEGVTEV
+27 EEGVTKV

-52 NKFRHIL
+52 SAFQHIL

-71 AYARATGRPGVLLV
+71 AYARATGKPGVLIV

-101 YSDSIPMV
+101 YSDSIPL
-109 IITGQVGTNMIGT
+109 IIISGQVGTSFIGT
-122 DAFQECDTVGIT
+122 DAFQESDTVGIT

-145 SVEELAETIRKAF
+145 HVEDLAKTIKEAF

-172 IPKNI
+172 IPKDI
-177 QTSRCVFR
+177 QLQKCVFD
-185 YPEKVSLP
+185 YPEKVDIP
-193 TYKPVVK
+193 TYKPITR
-200 GHSGQIK
+200 GHMGQIR
-207 KALATLLDAQRP
+207 KALNALLDSARP
-219 LILVGGGVILSNA
+219 LILVGGGVVLSDA
-232 ADLMNRFANLTGM
+232 SELMNRFARLTGI
-245 PVISTLMGLGGFRGT
+245 PVISTLMGLGGFRGS

-273 LEANLALQNC
+273 LEANYALQNSE
-283 DVLINFG
+283 VLINFG
-290 SRLEDRLISD
+290 SRMEDRLVSN
-300 VKDFERLPRTVIHID
+300 VPDFESRPRTVIHID
-315 VDPSSISKRVTAHI
+315 VDPSSISKRVKAQI
-329 PIVGDVRSVLADM
+329 PIVGDVKSVLADM
-342 VRLLEEENAQPD
+342 VSLLEEEDYRQN
-354 TEQLAPWWNQIDEWR
+354 TELLTPWWNQIDEWR
-369 SRRSLDYPKTG
+369 SRKSLDYPADSKS
-380 DVIMPEAVVEHTQ
+380 IMPEALVEKVQ
-393 AAAPEGTIYTTDVG
+393 AAAPADTIYTTDVG

-413 AQYLKLDRPREFL
+413 AQYLKLDEPRHFL

-445 IAKPDRPVV
+445 VAFPDKPVV

-484 NNGYLGMVAVWQRLY
+484 NNGYLGMVAVWQKLY

-513 DFVALAR
+513 DFVALAK

-529 KTYQELDA
+529 RTYAELDA
-537 ALSDAFGTHRDD
+537 ALKDAFGENRNE
-549 CCVLDVHISCDEPVI
+549 CCVLDVQIKRDEPVY

-570 EGLTSMILREGAK
+570 EGLTRMILREE

>member
-1 MNASEPA
+1 MNASETA
-8 QSRADAPVTGA
+8 ARAAGTPITGA

-27 AEGVTEV
+27 EEGVTKV

-52 NKFRHIL
+52 SAFQHIL

-71 AYARATGRPGVLLV
+71 AYARATGKPGVLIV

-101 YSDSIPMV
+101 YSDSIPL
-109 IITGQVGTNMIGT
+109 IIISGQVGTSFIGT

-145 SVEELAETIRKAF
+145 HVEDLAKTIKEAF

-172 IPKNI
+172 IPKDI
-177 QTSRCVFR
+177 QLQKCVFD
-185 YPEKVSLP
+185 YPEKVDIP
-193 TYKPVVK
+193 TYKPITR
-200 GHSGQIK
+200 GHMGQIR
-207 KALATLLDAQRP
+207 KALNALLDSARP
-219 LILVGGGVILSNA
+219 LILVGGGVVLSDA
-232 ADLMNRFANLTGM
+232 SELMNRFARLTGI
-245 PVISTLMGLGGFRGT
+245 PVISTLMGLGGFRGS

-273 LEANLALQNC
+273 LEANYALQNSE
-283 DVLINFG
+283 VLINFG
-290 SRLEDRLISD
+290 SRMEDRLVSN
-300 VKDFERLPRTVIHID
+300 VPDFESRPRTVIHID
-315 VDPSSISKRVTAHI
+315 VDPSSISKRVKAQI
-329 PIVGDVRSVLADM
+329 PIVGDVKSVLADM
-342 VRLLEEENAQPD
+342 VSLLEEEDYRQN
-354 TEQLAPWWNQIDEWR
+354 TELLTPWWNQIDEWR
-369 SRRSLDYPKTG
+369 SRKSLDYPADSKS
-380 DVIMPEAVVEHTQ
+380 IMPEALVEKVQ
-393 AAAPEGTIYTTDVG
+393 AAAPADTIYTTDVG

-413 AQYLKLDRPREFL
+413 AQYLKLDEPRHFL

-445 IAKPDRPVV
+445 VAFPDKPVV

-484 NNGYLGMVAVWQRLY
+484 NNGYLGMVAVWQKLY

-513 DFVALAR
+513 DFVALAK
-520 AYGHVGYRC
+520 AYGYVGYRC
-529 KTYQELDA
+529 RTYAELDA
-537 ALSDAFGTHRDD
+537 ALKDAFGENRNE
-549 CCVLDVHISCDEPVI
+549 CCVLDVQIKRDEPVY

-570 EGLTSMILREGAK
+570 EGLTRMILREE

>member
-1 MNASEPA
+1 MNASETA
-8 QSRADAPVTGA
+8 ARAAGTPITGA

-27 AEGVTEV
+27 EEGVTKV

-52 NKFRHIL
+52 SAFQHIL

-71 AYARATGRPGVLLV
+71 AYARATGKPGVLIV

-101 YSDSIPMV
+101 YSDSIPL
-109 IITGQVGTNMIGT
+109 IIISGQVGTSFIGT

-145 SVEELAETIRKAF
+145 HVEDLAKTIKEAF

-172 IPKNI
+172 IPKDI
-177 QTSRCVFR
+177 QLQKCVFD
-185 YPEKVSLP
+185 YPEKVDIP
-193 TYKPVVK
+193 TYKPITR
-200 GHSGQIK
+200 GHMGQIR
-207 KALATLLDAQRP
+207 KALNALLDSARP
-219 LILVGGGVILSNA
+219 LILVGGGVVLSDA
-232 ADLMNRFANLTGM
+232 SELMNRFARLTGI
-245 PVISTLMGLGGFRGT
+245 PVISTLMGLGGFRGA

-273 LEANLALQNC
+273 LEANYALQNSE
-283 DVLINFG
+283 VLINFG
-290 SRLEDRLISD
+290 SRMEDRLVSN
-300 VKDFERLPRTVIHID
+300 VPDFESRPRTVIHID
-315 VDPSSISKRVTAHI
+315 VDPSSISKRVKAQI
-329 PIVGDVRSVLADM
+329 PIVGDVKSVLADM
-342 VRLLEEENAQPD
+342 VSLLEEEDYRQN
-354 TEQLAPWWNQIDEWR
+354 TELLTPWWNQIDEWR
-369 SRRSLDYPKTG
+369 SRKSLDYPADSKS
-380 DVIMPEAVVEHTQ
+380 IMPEALVEKVQ
-393 AAAPEGTIYTTDVG
+393 AAAPADTIYTTDVG

-413 AQYLKLDRPREFL
+413 AQYLKLDEPRHFL

-445 IAKPDRPVV
+445 VAFPDKPVV

-484 NNGYLGMVAVWQRLY
+484 NNGYLGMVAVWQKLY

-513 DFVALAR
+513 DFVALAK

-529 KTYQELDA
+529 RTYAELDA
-537 ALSDAFGTHRDD
+537 ALKDAFGENRNE
-549 CCVLDVHISCDEPVI
+549 CCVLDVQIKRDEPVY

-570 EGLTSMILREGAK
+570 EGLTRMILREE

>member
-1 MNASEPA
+1 MNASETA
-8 QSRADAPVTGA
+8 ARAAGTPITGA

-27 AEGVTEV
+27 EEGVTKV

-52 NKFRHIL
+52 SAFQHIL

-71 AYARATGRPGVLLV
+71 AYARATGKPGVLIV

-101 YSDSIPMV
+101 YSDSIPL
-109 IITGQVGTNMIGT
+109 IIISGQVGTSFIGT

-145 SVEELAETIRKAF
+145 HVEDLAKTIKEAF

-172 IPKNI
+172 IPKDI
-177 QTSRCVFR
+177 QLQKCVFD
-185 YPEKVSLP
+185 YPEKVDIP
-193 TYKPVVK
+193 TYKPITR
-200 GHSGQIK
+200 GHMGQIR
-207 KALATLLDAQRP
+207 KALNALLDSARP
-219 LILVGGGVILSNA
+219 LILVGGGVVLSDA
-232 ADLMNRFANLTGM
+232 SELMNRFARLTGI
-245 PVISTLMGLGGFRGT
+245 PVISTLMGLGGFRGS

-273 LEANLALQNC
+273 LEANYALQNSE
-283 DVLINFG
+283 VLINFG
-290 SRLEDRLISD
+290 SRMEDRLVSN
-300 VKDFERLPRTVIHID
+300 VPDFESRPRTVIHID
-315 VDPSSISKRVTAHI
+315 VDPSSISKRVKAQI
-329 PIVGDVRSVLADM
+329 PIVGDVKSVLADM
-342 VRLLEEENAQPD
+342 VSLLEEEDYRQN
-354 TEQLAPWWNQIDEWR
+354 TELLTPWWNQIDEWR
-369 SRRSLDYPKTG
+369 SRKSLDYPADSKS
-380 DVIMPEAVVEHTQ
+380 IMPEALVEKVQ
-393 AAAPEGTIYTTDVG
+393 AAAPADTIYTTDVG

-413 AQYLKLDRPREFL
+413 AQYLKLDEPRHFL

-445 IAKPDRPVV
+445 VAFPDKPVV

-484 NNGYLGMVAVWQRLY
+484 NNGYLGMVAVWQKLY
-499 CGGRLSETTLDPQP
+499 CGGRISETTLDPQP
-513 DFVALAR
+513 DFVALAK

-529 KTYQELDA
+529 RTYAELDA
-537 ALSDAFGTHRDD
+537 ALKDAFGENRNE
-549 CCVLDVHISCDEPVI
+549 CCVLDVQIKRDEPVY

-570 EGLTSMILREGAK
+570 EGLTRMILREE

>member
-1 MNASEPA
+1 MNASETA
-8 QSRADAPVTGA
+8 ARAAGTPITGA

-27 AEGVTEV
+27 EEGVTKV

-52 NKFRHIL
+52 SAFQHIL

-71 AYARATGRPGVLLV
+71 AYARATGKPGVLIV

-101 YSDSIPMV
+101 YSDSIPL
-109 IITGQVGTNMIGT
+109 IIISGQVGTSFIGT

-145 SVEELAETIRKAF
+145 HVEDLAKTIKEAF

-172 IPKNI
+172 IPKDI
-177 QTSRCVFR
+177 QLQKCVFD
-185 YPEKVSLP
+185 YPEKVDIP
-193 TYKPVVK
+193 TYKPITR
-200 GHSGQIK
+200 GHMGQIR
-207 KALATLLDAQRP
+207 KALNALLDSARP
-219 LILVGGGVILSNA
+219 LILVGGGVVLSDA
-232 ADLMNRFANLTGM
+232 SELMNRFARLTGI
-245 PVISTLMGLGGFRGT
+245 PVISTLMGLGGFRGS

-273 LEANLALQNC
+273 LEANYALQNSE
-283 DVLINFG
+283 VLINFG
-290 SRLEDRLISD
+290 SRMEDRLVSN
-300 VKDFERLPRTVIHID
+300 VPDFESRPRTVIHID
-315 VDPSSISKRVTAHI
+315 VDPSSISKRVKAQI
-329 PIVGDVRSVLADM
+329 PIVGDVKSVLADM
-342 VRLLEEENAQPD
+342 VSLLEEEDYRQN
-354 TEQLAPWWNQIDEWR
+354 TELLTPWWNQIDEWR
-369 SRRSLDYPKTG
+369 SRKSLDYPADSKS
-380 DVIMPEAVVEHTQ
+380 IMPEALVEKVQ
-393 AAAPEGTIYTTDVG
+393 AAAPADTIYTTDVG

-413 AQYLKLDRPREFL
+413 AQYLKLDEPRHFL

-445 IAKPDRPVV
+445 VVFPDKPVV

-484 NNGYLGMVAVWQRLY
+484 NNGYLGMVAVWQKLY

-513 DFVALAR
+513 DFVALAK

-529 KTYQELDA
+529 RTYAELDA
-537 ALSDAFGTHRDD
+537 ALKDAFGENRNE
-549 CCVLDVHISCDEPVI
+549 CCVLDVQIKRDEPVY

-570 EGLTSMILREGAK
+570 EGLTRMILREE

>member
-1 MNASEPA
+1 MNASETA
-8 QSRADAPVTGA
+8 ARAAGTPITGA

-27 AEGVTEV
+27 EEGVTKV

-52 NKFRHIL
+52 SAFQHIL

-71 AYARATGRPGVLLV
+71 AYARATGKPGVLIV
-85 TSGPGATN
+85 TSGSGATN

-101 YSDSIPMV
+101 YSDSIPL
-109 IITGQVGTNMIGT
+109 IIISGQVGTSFIGT

-145 SVEELAETIRKAF
+145 HVEDLAKTIKEAF

-172 IPKNI
+172 IPKDI
-177 QTSRCVFR
+177 QLQKCVFD
-185 YPEKVSLP
+185 YPEKVDIP
-193 TYKPVVK
+193 TYKPITR
-200 GHSGQIK
+200 GHMGQIR
-207 KALATLLDAQRP
+207 KALNALLDSARP
-219 LILVGGGVILSNA
+219 LILVGGGVVLSDA
-232 ADLMNRFANLTGM
+232 SELMNRFARLTGI
-245 PVISTLMGLGGFRGT
+245 PVISTLMGLGGFRGS

-273 LEANLALQNC
+273 LEANYALQNSE
-283 DVLINFG
+283 VLINFG
-290 SRLEDRLISD
+290 SRMEDRLVSN
-300 VKDFERLPRTVIHID
+300 VPDFESRPRTVIHID
-315 VDPSSISKRVTAHI
+315 VDPSSISKRVKAQI
-329 PIVGDVRSVLADM
+329 PIVGDVKSVLADM
-342 VRLLEEENAQPD
+342 VSLLEEEDYRQN
-354 TEQLAPWWNQIDEWR
+354 TELLTPWWNQIDEWR
-369 SRRSLDYPKTG
+369 SRKSLDYPADSKS
-380 DVIMPEAVVEHTQ
+380 IMPEALVEKVQ
-393 AAAPEGTIYTTDVG
+393 AAAPADTIYTTDVG

-413 AQYLKLDRPREFL
+413 AQYLKLDEPRHFL

-445 IAKPDRPVV
+445 VAFPDKPVV

-484 NNGYLGMVAVWQRLY
+484 NNGYLGMVAVWQKLY

-513 DFVALAR
+513 DFVALAK

-529 KTYQELDA
+529 RTYAELDA
-537 ALSDAFGTHRDD
+537 ALKDAFGENRNE
-549 CCVLDVHISCDEPVI
+549 CCVLDVQIKRDEPVY

-570 EGLTSMILREGAK
+570 EGLTRMILREE

>member
-1 MNASEPA
+1 MNASETA
-8 QSRADAPVTGA
+8 ARAAGTPITGA

-27 AEGVTEV
+27 EEGVTKV

-52 NKFRHIL
+52 SAFQHIL

-71 AYARATGRPGVLLV
+71 AYARATGKPGVLIV

-101 YSDSIPMV
+101 YSDSIPL
-109 IITGQVGTNMIGT
+109 IIISGQVGTSFIGT
-122 DAFQECDTVGIT
+122 DAFQECDTVGT

-145 SVEELAETIRKAF
+145 HVEDLAKTIKEAF

-172 IPKNI
+172 IPKDI
-177 QTSRCVFR
+177 QLQKCVFD
-185 YPEKVSLP
+185 YPEKVDIP
-193 TYKPVVK
+193 TYKPITR
-200 GHSGQIK
+200 GHMGQIR
-207 KALATLLDAQRP
+207 KALNALLDSARP
-219 LILVGGGVILSNA
+219 LILVGGGVVLSDA
-232 ADLMNRFANLTGM
+232 SELMNRFARLTGI
-245 PVISTLMGLGGFRGT
+245 PVISTLMGLGGFRGS

-273 LEANLALQNC
+273 LEANYALQNSE
-283 DVLINFG
+283 VLINFG
-290 SRLEDRLISD
+290 SRMEDRLVSN
-300 VKDFERLPRTVIHID
+300 VPDFESRPRTVIHID
-315 VDPSSISKRVTAHI
+315 VDPSSISKRVKAQI
-329 PIVGDVRSVLADM
+329 PIVGDVKSVLADM
-342 VRLLEEENAQPD
+342 VSLLEEEDYRQN
-354 TEQLAPWWNQIDEWR
+354 TELLTPWWNQIDEWR
-369 SRRSLDYPKTG
+369 SRKSLDYPADSKS
-380 DVIMPEAVVEHTQ
+380 IMPEALVEKVQ
-393 AAAPEGTIYTTDVG
+393 AAAPADTIYTTDVG

-413 AQYLKLDRPREFL
+413 AQYLKLDEPRHFL

-445 IAKPDRPVV
+445 VAFPDKPVV

-484 NNGYLGMVAVWQRLY
+484 NNGYLGMVAVWQKLY

-513 DFVALAR
+513 DFVALAK

-529 KTYQELDA
+529 RTYAELDA
-537 ALSDAFGTHRDD
+537 ALKDAFGENRNE
-549 CCVLDVHISCDEPVI
+549 CCVLDVQIKRDEPVY

-570 EGLTSMILREGAK
+570 EGLTRMILREE

>member
-1 MNASEPA
+1 M
-8 QSRADAPVTGA
+8 TK
-19 EIVCRALA
+19 
-27 AEGVTEV
+27 V

-52 NKFRHIL
+52 SAFQHIL

-71 AYARATGRPGVLLV
+71 AYARATGKPGVLIV

-101 YSDSIPMV
+101 YSDSVPL
-109 IITGQVGTNMIGT
+109 IIISGQVGTSFIGT

-145 SVEELAETIRKAF
+145 HVEDLAKTIKEAF

-172 IPKNI
+172 IPKDI
-177 QTSRCVFR
+177 QLQKCVFD
-185 YPEKVSLP
+185 YPEKVDIP
-193 TYKPVVK
+193 TYKPITR
-200 GHSGQIK
+200 GHMGQIR
-207 KALATLLDAQRP
+207 KALNALLDSARP
-219 LILVGGGVILSNA
+219 LILVGGGVVLSDA
-232 ADLMNRFANLTGM
+232 SELMNRFARLTGI
-245 PVISTLMGLGGFRGT
+245 PVISTLMGLGGFRGS

-273 LEANLALQNC
+273 LEANYALQNSE
-283 DVLINFG
+283 VLINFG
-290 SRLEDRLISD
+290 SRMEDRLVSN
-300 VKDFERLPRTVIHID
+300 VPDFESRPRTVIHID
-315 VDPSSISKRVTAHI
+315 VDPSSISKRVKAQI
-329 PIVGDVRSVLADM
+329 PIVGDVKSVLADM
-342 VRLLEEENAQPD
+342 VSLLEEEDYRQN
-354 TEQLAPWWNQIDEWR
+354 TELLTPWWNQIDEWR
-369 SRRSLDYPKTG
+369 SRKSLDYPADSKS
-380 DVIMPEAVVEHTQ
+380 IMPEALVEKVQ
-393 AAAPEGTIYTTDVG
+393 AAAPADTIYTTDVG

-413 AQYLKLDRPREFL
+413 AQYLKLDEPRHFL

-445 IAKPDRPVV
+445 VAFPDKPVV

-484 NNGYLGMVAVWQRLY
+484 NNGYLGMVAVWQKLY

-513 DFVALAR
+513 DFVALAK

-529 KTYQELDA
+529 RTYAELDA
-537 ALSDAFGTHRDD
+537 ALKDAFGENRNE
-549 CCVLDVHISCDEPVI
+549 CCVLDVQIKRDEPVY

-570 EGLTSMILREGAK
+570 EGLTRMILREE

>member
-1 MNASEPA
+1 MNASETA
-8 QSRADAPVTGA
+8 ARAAGTPITGA

-27 AEGVTEV
+27 EEGVTKV

-52 NKFRHIL
+52 SAFQHIL

-71 AYARATGRPGVLLV
+71 AYARATGKPGVLIV

-93 AVTGISTA
+93 AVTGISTV
-101 YSDSIPMV
+101 YSDSIPL
-109 IITGQVGTNMIGT
+109 IIISGQVGTSFIGT

-145 SVEELAETIRKAF
+145 HVEDLAKTIKEAF

-172 IPKNI
+172 IPKDI
-177 QTSRCVFR
+177 QLQKCVFD
-185 YPEKVSLP
+185 YPEKVDIP
-193 TYKPVVK
+193 TYKPITR
-200 GHSGQIK
+200 GHMGQIR
-207 KALATLLDAQRP
+207 KALNALLDSARP
-219 LILVGGGVILSNA
+219 LILVGGGVVLSDA
-232 ADLMNRFANLTGM
+232 SELMNRFARLTGI
-245 PVISTLMGLGGFRGT
+245 PVISTLMGLGGFRGS

-273 LEANLALQNC
+273 LEANYALQNSE
-283 DVLINFG
+283 VLINFG
-290 SRLEDRLISD
+290 SRMEDRLVSN
-300 VKDFERLPRTVIHID
+300 VPDFESRPRTVIHID
-315 VDPSSISKRVTAHI
+315 VDPSSISKRVKAQI
-329 PIVGDVRSVLADM
+329 PIVGDVKSVLADM
-342 VRLLEEENAQPD
+342 VSLLEEEDYRQN
-354 TEQLAPWWNQIDEWR
+354 TELLTPWWNQIDEWR
-369 SRRSLDYPKTG
+369 SRKSLDYPADSKS
-380 DVIMPEAVVEHTQ
+380 IMPEALVEKVQ
-393 AAAPEGTIYTTDVG
+393 AAAPADTIYTTDVG

-413 AQYLKLDRPREFL
+413 AQYLKLDEPRHFL

-445 IAKPDRPVV
+445 VAFPDKPVV

-484 NNGYLGMVAVWQRLY
+484 NNGYLGMVAVWQKLY

-513 DFVALAR
+513 DFVALAK

-529 KTYQELDA
+529 RTYAELDA
-537 ALSDAFGTHRDD
+537 ALKDAFGENRNE
-549 CCVLDVHISCDEPVI
+549 CCVLDVQIKRDEPVY

-570 EGLTSMILREGAK
+570 EGLTRMILREE